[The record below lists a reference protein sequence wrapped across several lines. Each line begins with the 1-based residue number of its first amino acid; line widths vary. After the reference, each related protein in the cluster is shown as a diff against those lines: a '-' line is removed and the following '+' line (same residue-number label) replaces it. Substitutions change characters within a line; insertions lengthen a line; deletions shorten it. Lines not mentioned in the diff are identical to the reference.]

1 MNIGCTPLWFCQRD
15 LFSSSYVSAVAGQKQ
30 PLVSEGRW
38 EWERGSQMHSL
49 CWRRQLACGH
59 PGVGD
64 ADDGLWVMAQGL
76 MNPELGI
83 FISELRLCF
92 IASRECRTFSLGM
105 IRKVRVW
112 QEFSLENGEE
122 LIYLIR
128 LKGDSDRKNHALL
141 WLQLTK
147 LICSMCHL
155 CLSSDEVPQ
164 EKYK

>member
-1 MNIGCTPLWFCQRD
+1 
-15 LFSSSYVSAVAGQKQ
+15 
-30 PLVSEGRW
+30 
-38 EWERGSQMHSL
+38 
-49 CWRRQLACGH
+49 
-59 PGVGD
+59 
-64 ADDGLWVMAQGL
+64 MAQGL

-141 WLQLTK
+141 
-147 LICSMCHL
+147 
-155 CLSSDEVPQ
+155 
-164 EKYK
+164 